1 MTRTPSAIKRALATI
16 ATVALA
22 ASGLVV
28 GVALPASATESVA
41 FSTLPDALAP
51 NYPSLGYQATSTDEF
66 GDYIQLGGTDRTLT
80 TISVALSSW
89 ACETGSGAGCVTTPE
104 ATFDHPITVNVYNV
118 DNSGAVPAV
127 GSLISSVTEVKS
139 IPYRPSAHVDCS
151 GGGWKAAD
159 GSCNSGIAAAFD
171 FDFSGIEV
179 PTDIVVSVAYNTN
192 SHGGAPIGSSG
203 PYESLNVVLGAAAP
217 TVGVDENKDEVFWD
231 TSHAGFYTDGGAA
244 GTDTLRVDTGW
255 SDYNGLMVEVG
266 VTGATEPASSTVTVY
281 DKDVKA
287 FESTATYLEWHES
300 KTVTAGSYASVQTD
314 GLHLGDGDAVGVI
327 KGVDPASSIVSKT
340 QLLELITSASVE
352 VSSGSI
358 TFQVPVFFGNPSSP
372 SFTTLR
378 SVDLTAD
385 STFSQFDT
393 WATTRAFGPYAAQE
407 EAPLGELLDALYAAA
422 GPSYGVALAG
432 FGVQANFPAV
442 VPALTWDGTTYEF
455 FQPEI
460 AACTPSGGVTAT
472 NLDSNGWSFADTRTQ
487 GHNVFTADGLH
498 VHTDAATSQSKAA
511 GYIPTDFALHE
522 VGVPVLNLGATSGG
536 VPSIQLVTDFDNNG
550 VTDGIL
556 VGETVYGN
564 DYWLSN
570 GSAQFVK
577 DAAPSHVGGYGSENH
592 GTLAQWLLAFPEA
605 RVLKV
610 GYSLGSGVLGS
621 AYIESI
627 VAGCQTFSFTTA
639 TPPAAGTLL
648 NVTEFDIRP
657 NEASY
662 PGWHEGY
669 TNPSRAFSVQ
679 STGLH
684 LGDGVHSQI
693 LFGLDAPLA
702 TTELESII
710 TGSTL
715 EVSSGSVSFQFP
727 VLYGATDKFT
737 TLRSESLD
745 TTGTRGVSVSDVWV
759 TTRAIYANDG
769 TTVILPA
776 GSTLSVADFAA
787 LLGSIGNVRLLGYGV
802 QADAPAVVTTLTANG
817 TKYTFTPYVAPPVT
831 ATVRVPESEIRPDE
845 STYPGWHEGY
855 TNAQKSYT
863 VTENGLVLG
872 TPLHSQI
879 IKGLDAPLTSPSV
892 GLLIAGAS
900 VDVVSGSVTYQVPV
914 YYGAGTDFLTLRSA
928 SLGAGSHSFGLASLW
943 ASSKTVPSLGIVAHQ
958 LYPLGDLLDKLTN
971 VRVLAFGVQ
980 ADSSAVVS
988 SIVFNQTEYVFD
1000 GPLVAGN
1007 PVITGNPK
1015 VGDTLTANPG
1025 TWAPEGVTFTYQW
1038 KSNGAPIPGATA
1050 STYVLTGAEA
1060 NDTVV
1065 VVVTGSAPGFTS
1077 VNKVSPGVTI
1087 APGTLVP
1094 VTPTISGTAEF
1105 GGLLAANPGTWG
1117 PAPVSI
1123 SYQWFS
1129 GGDPIPGETSSFYT
1143 ISASDAG
1150 KSITVRVTGTK
1161 AGYTAASATSA
1172 PTVTLPTDAIPVVDR
1187 ISGADRFAAAVN
1199 ISKKFAPDVA
1209 RVYLASG
1216 LVFPDALS
1224 AAPAAAHDNVPL
1236 LLTLPN
1242 GIPANVRD
1250 ELIRLSPEEIVV
1262 VGGPLTV
1269 DDSVLAALRALPFDP
1284 EVVRVGGADRYETSR
1299 NIAARA
1305 FPSATTAY
1313 IATGV
1318 NFPDAL
1324 AAAPAAASLDA
1335 PVVLVYGLGS
1345 GVDAATQTLLNDL
1358 GVTNI
1363 TIAGGPLTVTPGIK
1377 ADLEENFA
1385 VKRPYGADRYLTAIA
1400 LNEDAFDNSERVYIA
1415 TGEKF
1420 PDALAGAALAGSEGA
1435 PLYLSSGACLPGAVL
1450 SSIMKLGP
1458 TYVTLLGGPLTLS
1471 DKVYNLEVC
1480 S

>member
-1 MTRTPSAIKRALATI
+1 MTRTPSPIKRALATI
-16 ATVALA
+16 ATAALA

-41 FSTLPDALAP
+41 FSTIPDALAP
-51 NYPSLGYQATSTDEF
+51 NYASLGGQAYSQDEI
-66 GDYIQLGGTDRTLT
+66 GDYVQLAGTDRNLT
-80 TISVALSSW
+80 TVSVGMSSW
-89 ACETGSGAGCVTTPE
+89 ACETGGGATCLTTPG
-104 ATFDHPITVNVYNV
+104 ATFTHPITVNVYEANT
-118 DNSGAVPAV
+118 SGATPAA
-127 GSLISSVTEVKS
+127 GALIASVTTDQA
-139 IPYRPSAHVDCS
+139 IPFRPSADPTCS
-151 GGGWKAAD
+151 GGTAWRASTGTCYN
-159 GSCNSGIAAAFD
+159 GYAFTLD
-171 FDFSGIEV
+171 FDFRGVTV
-179 PTDIVVSVAYNTN
+179 PDDIVIGVAYNTET
-192 SHGGAPIGSSG
+192 HGAAPLGVPG
-203 PYESLNVVLGAAAP
+203 PYNSLNVALVPVTQAPFVGTDGYAA
-217 TVGVDENKDEVFWD
+217 GFFWD
-231 TSHAGFYTDGGAA
+231 TLPAFEGDDTFAA
-244 GTDTLRVDTGW
+244 
-255 SDYNGLMVEVG
+255 SDYYGDSYNSIQLKVG
-266 VTGATEPASSTVTVY
+266 VTGATEPATSTVTVY

-287 FESTATYLEWHES
+287 SESTATYLEWHES
-300 KTVTAGSYASVQTD
+300 KTVTAGSYASVQAD
-314 GLHLGDGDAVGVI
+314 GLHLGDGNAVGVI
-327 KGVDPASSIVSKT
+327 KGVDPASTIVSKT

-442 VPALTWDGTTYEF
+442 IPALTWDGTTYEF

-472 NLDSNGWSFADTRTQ
+472 NLDSNGWSFAETRTE
-487 GHNVFTADGLH
+487 GHNVFTEDGLH
-498 VHTDAATSQSKAA
+498 VYTDAATTQSKAA
-511 GYIPTDFALHE
+511 GYVPTNFALSE

-556 VGETVYGN
+556 VGETIYGD

-570 GSAQFVK
+570 GAAQFVK
-577 DAAPSHVGGYGSENH
+577 DAAPSHTGGYGSSNH

-621 AYIESI
+621 ALIESI
-627 VAGCQTFSFTTA
+627 VAGCQTFGFTTA
-639 TPPAAGTLL
+639 TPPAAGTEVD
-648 NVTEFDIRP
+648 VTEFDIRP
-657 NEASY
+657 NEATY

-679 STGLH
+679 ATGLH

-710 TGSTL
+710 TGSSL
-715 EVSSGSVSFQFP
+715 DVSAGSVSFQFP
-727 VLYGATDKFT
+727 VIYGATDKFT
-737 TLRSESLD
+737 TLRSESLN
-745 TTGTRGVSVSDVWV
+745 TPGTRGVSVSDVWV

-776 GSTLSVADFAA
+776 GSKLSVADFAA

-855 TNAQKSYT
+855 TNAQKSYK

-892 GLLIAGAS
+892 GQLIAGAS
-900 VDVVSGSVTYQVPV
+900 VDVVSGSVTYQVPI

-928 SLGAGSHSFGLASLW
+928 SLGAGSHSFGLASQW
-943 ASSKTVPSLGIVAHQ
+943 ASSKTVPALGIVAHQ

-980 ADSSAVVS
+980 ADTSAIVS

-1007 PVITGNPK
+1007 PVISGTPK

-1025 TWAPEGVTFTYQW
+1025 TWAPDGVTFTYQW

-1077 VNKVSPGVTI
+1077 VDKVSPGVTI
-1087 APGTLVP
+1087 TPGTITP
-1094 VTPTISGTAEF
+1094 GTPTITGTAEI
-1105 GGLLAANPGTWG
+1105 GATLATIPGTWA
-1117 PAPVSI
+1117 PSPVSLA
-1123 SYQWFS
+1123 YQWLS
-1129 GGDPIPGETSSFYT
+1129 DGVPIPGATESTHLITFF
-1143 ISASDAG
+1143 DAG
-1150 KSITVRVTGTK
+1150 HSLSVKVTGTK
-1161 AGYTAASATSA
+1161 TGYTTVSATSA
-1172 PTVTLPTDAIPVVDR
+1172 PTLTLPTDAIPAVDR
-1187 ISGADRFAAAVN
+1187 LFGANRYATAVDISGGFPSGVD
-1199 ISKKFAPDVA
+1199 
-1209 RVYLASG
+1209 RVYIATG
-1216 LVFPDALS
+1216 LNYPDALS
-1224 AAPAAAHDNVPL
+1224 AAAAAAHLDAPL
-1236 LLTLPN
+1236 LLTPPDGLLDIVTNEIKRLDPN
-1242 GIPANVRD
+1242 EIVIVGSSAVVSNTVKTQLAQLAPSV
-1250 ELIRLSPEEIVV
+1250 IRL
-1262 VGGPLTV
+1262 
-1269 DDSVLAALRALPFDP
+1269 
-1284 EVVRVGGADRYETSR
+1284 GGADRFETSR
-1299 NIAARA
+1299 LIAEEA
-1305 FPSATTAY
+1305 FDGATTAY
-1313 IATGV
+1313 VATGL

-1324 AAAPAAASLDA
+1324 AAGPAAAHFDGPVILVPGTSSSVSSSTIELLD
-1335 PVVLVYGLGS
+1335 
-1345 GVDAATQTLLNDL
+1345 DL
-1358 GVTNI
+1358 GVT
-1363 TIAGGPLTVTPGIK
+1363 TVKIAGSSLAVSAGI
-1377 ADLEENFA
+1377 ATQLGGQFT
-1385 VKRPYGADRYLTAIA
+1385 VKRNQGTDRFSTAVAI
-1400 LNEDAFDNSERVYIA
+1400 NEDEFSSAPTIYLA
-1415 TGEKF
+1415 TGLNF
-1420 PDALAGAALAGSEGA
+1420 PDALAGAARAGYEGA
-1435 PLYLSSGACLPGAVL
+1435 PLYVTQPNCIPEPVFESITSLDPGRIV
-1450 SSIMKLGP
+1450 
-1458 TYVTLLGGPLTLS
+1458 LLGGLPALSAAVEDLT
-1471 DKVYNLEVC
+1471 VC